1 MAEGLAA
8 IGLAGNIIQF
18 ISFSFVL
25 LSKSRELRQS
35 VSGALNEHVD
45 LTIVSQDISAL
56 SSRLTLN
63 AASPSRLCN
72 IAERCNIIA
81 EELLDAVSGL
91 QHKQHGTRSA
101 KSTTRWQSFRK
112 ALKFVWG
119 KAHIEELQ
127 ARLELLRNQV
137 TMHLV
142 SDTND
147 NQIQLIDL
155 LEDWKKKNI
164 QTGYGITSQIQA
176 LDSQL
181 QATQKRIS
189 ALHCDAFWKKLHD
202 RFCQLSSEVHRAS
215 QCHMIIASLRYE
227 CMHIR
232 QSAIR
237 DAHQRTFAWMYNNSI
252 PDIGASNSDIRFAQW
267 LQHGSGIYWIT
278 GKPGSGKSTLMK
290 HLYEHDE
297 TIRTLQ
303 VWSGN
308 VPLVRACF
316 YFWSPGQQMQK
327 SLEGL
332 LQTLL
337 YHVLYACP
345 ELAPTICPERW
356 NAEPQPHDITLPK
369 PWNLSELQRAFALFR
384 AQSTVNTRFYFQIDG
399 LDEYYGDSWDVI
411 ETLKDLSSTPNV
423 KLCLSSRPWN
433 CFQDSFGMANA
444 NVLRLHDF
452 TRPDIELFAR
462 ENLLSYDRT
471 TDLEPNLFDDLIH
484 DIGERAQGVF
494 LWVRL
499 VVKSLRNGMINED
512 PVSLLQERL
521 RAIPSD
527 LEEFFEHILGSVE
540 RIYRSRMAGTFLAAM
555 RSPRQLK
562 LIHYYFLEQGN
573 TTFGF
578 EMPSKRWRHSS
589 IQKRATQ
596 TERRLNGRFKGL
608 LEAAS
613 PTDAELENERTRPF
627 HTACGLNCD
636 IIRFAASIGYAN
648 YLSYRMHKDGSVLD
662 LNCILKHAIAC
673 PQLFELGVDPNF
685 VVNGASN
692 WISFADEVTISM
704 DGRRKDQCWT
714 VLEMFL
720 EQGVDVNM
728 AISSWISMLTRIDAT
743 LEDNLRTTLRY
754 FKRLFSRGLNPN
766 ATLRGTTLSKAFLRT
781 LASDSLHLPTASQRI
796 KHEILREFLRYGAD
810 ISVVY
815 NDRTPDGWLTCVCQE
830 LATGRSSSKDLLI
843 PRIEQYRILL
853 EHALDPNV
861 VTHGD
866 RTLWEV
872 LLEAMRN
879 GVQQSVHDIEFKQLV
894 RDMLHLSLQYGADHY
909 VPGIPQLLIVAMPI
923 ALFSDDELADLDR
936 ALQREDDYR
945 ECRAKSQYIHPSFHT
960 LATGT
965 AGRETQT

>member
-1 MAEGLAA
+1 
-8 IGLAGNIIQF
+8 
-18 ISFSFVL
+18 
-25 LSKSRELRQS
+25 
-35 VSGALNEHVD
+35 
-45 LTIVSQDISAL
+45 
-56 SSRLTLN
+56 
-63 AASPSRLCN
+63 
-72 IAERCNIIA
+72 
-81 EELLDAVSGL
+81 
-91 QHKQHGTRSA
+91 
-101 KSTTRWQSFRK
+101 
-112 ALKFVWG
+112 
-119 KAHIEELQ
+119 
-127 ARLELLRNQV
+127 
-137 TMHLV
+137 
-142 SDTND
+142 
-147 NQIQLIDL
+147 
-155 LEDWKKKNI
+155 
-164 QTGYGITSQIQA
+164 
-176 LDSQL
+176 
-181 QATQKRIS
+181 
-189 ALHCDAFWKKLHD
+189 
-202 RFCQLSSEVHRAS
+202 
-215 QCHMIIASLRYE
+215 
-227 CMHIR
+227 
-232 QSAIR
+232 
-237 DAHQRTFAWMYNNSI
+237 
-252 PDIGASNSDIRFAQW
+252 
-267 LQHGSGIYWIT
+267 
-278 GKPGSGKSTLMK
+278 
-290 HLYEHDE
+290 
-297 TIRTLQ
+297 
-303 VWSGN
+303 
-308 VPLVRACF
+308 
-316 YFWSPGQQMQK
+316 
-327 SLEGL
+327 
-332 LQTLL
+332 
-337 YHVLYACP
+337 
-345 ELAPTICPERW
+345 
-356 NAEPQPHDITLPK
+356 
-369 PWNLSELQRAFALFR
+369 
-384 AQSTVNTRFYFQIDG
+384 
-399 LDEYYGDSWDVI
+399 
-411 ETLKDLSSTPNV
+411 
-423 KLCLSSRPWN
+423 
-433 CFQDSFGMANA
+433 MANA

-613 PTDAELENERTRPF
+613 PTDVSAQTKVDFLHRTLNDFLATKRMREKLESWASNELDTFTGISRTLIAESKFIERFSCPSTLKLAVELASQGALKTGNTADCFEVIDQAELENERTRPF

-662 LNCILKHAIAC
+662 LNSC
-673 PQLFELGVDPNF
+673 PVGSDESYELCLPSSVERHFALGHRQARFIPSFLRAVGTTMIPSLVKQLFELGVDPNF

-704 DGRRKDQCWT
+704 DGRRKDQCWA

-781 LASDSLHLPTASQRI
+781 LPSDSLHLPTASQRI

-945 ECRAKSQYIHPSFHT
+945 ECRAKSQYIVQSQDGWFPMIRDLTSSSIRPSIPWQQARQVEKRKHEEVSYDGQGLCPKQARFSWN
-960 LATGT
+960 AD
-965 AGRETQT
+965 ANVI